1 MYIHGKWPSS
11 LKNFQ
16 SKISGSLERTRIT
29 SSFQKHYTFLKNGIQ
44 VCFWGL
50 RSIFEFLNKHEAN
63 KIPTIERLLHWTE
76 SRSLQKHTMKM
87 ICYDLL
93 WCAIQKDNQGG
104 RREYI
109 SWRNGKKK
117 KKKKPSFTNMYIQN
131 FVLSRIWLFV
141 TPWTVARQAPLSIG
155 LLQQGYWSGLPFP
168 LLRGFPN
175 PGIRSNPR
183 LLWLLWLLHWQ
194 GEILYHW
201 APW

>member
-117 KKKKPSFTNMYIQN
+117 KKKNP
-131 FVLSRIWLFV
+131 VLLICTYRISCS
-141 TPWTVARQAPLSIG
+141 VAFDSLWPHG
-155 LLQQGYWSGLPFP
+155 L
-168 LLRGFPN
+168 
-175 PGIRSNPR
+175 
-183 LLWLLWLLHWQ
+183 
-194 GEILYHW
+194 
-201 APW
+201 